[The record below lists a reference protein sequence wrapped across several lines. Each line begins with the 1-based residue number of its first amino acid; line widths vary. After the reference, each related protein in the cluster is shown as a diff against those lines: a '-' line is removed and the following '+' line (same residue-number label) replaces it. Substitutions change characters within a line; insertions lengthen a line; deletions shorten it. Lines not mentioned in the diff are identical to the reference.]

1 MAGMQGTIK
10 VTSVLDAKADGVVP
24 AREKGRTV
32 PFASYKKGAG
42 QRQISDNSCSGGSQQ
57 QLNTCSEDMNN
68 EGVLE
73 GISSDEDVILE
84 DIPGVS
90 EVKFPKDL
98 ISIVL
103 DAIC

>member
-1 MAGMQGTIK
+1 
-10 VTSVLDAKADGVVP
+10 
-24 AREKGRTV
+24 
-32 PFASYKKGAG
+32 
-42 QRQISDNSCSGGSQQ
+42 
-57 QLNTCSEDMNN
+57 MNN